1 MFSRICYNVIYY
13 LSDSQEIHNTMRM
26 SQELT
31 KHTIWLNRI
40 RTEETESDD
49 KCLVRQES
57 KRRLDLLLNELKVS
71 KVVK

>member
-1 MFSRICYNVIYY
+1 
-13 LSDSQEIHNTMRM
+13 MRM

-40 RTEETESDD
+40 RAEETDSEN

-57 KRRLDLLLNELKVS
+57 KRRLDLLLNELKVITAS
-71 KVVK
+71 IRAQILKCD